1 MIRTIKTFMFLTII
15 SFCFFFSSCTP
26 KITETPTVIPTAK
39 LPTRIAATLEPV
51 EIETDCVNSFYYLDD
66 VNYQD
71 GTEVEAG
78 SVFLKEWEVQNN
90 GSCDWNEKYRLRFV
104 SGDQMGAPDSV
115 PIPSVIVGSKGKLS
129 VELQASKE
137 PGTYRSVWKVF
148 GSDNR
153 SFGETVYV
161 EIVVK

>member
-1 MIRTIKTFMFLTII
+1 MFLRMI
-15 SFCFFFSSCTP
+15 SICFFFASCTP
-26 KITETPTVIPTAK
+26 KITETPTVIPTAM

-51 EIETDCVNSFYYLDD
+51 EIETDCVNSFYYMDD
-66 VNYQD
+66 VRYQD

-129 VELQASKE
+129 VELQAPKE
-137 PGTYRSVWKVF
+137 PGTYRSVWKAF

-153 SFGETVYV
+153 SFGEPVYV

>member
-1 MIRTIKTFMFLTII
+1 
-15 SFCFFFSSCTP
+15 
-26 KITETPTVIPTAK
+26 
-39 LPTRIAATLEPV
+39 
-51 EIETDCVNSFYYLDD
+51 LDD

-115 PIPSVIVGSKGKLS
+115 PFHLS
-129 VELQASKE
+129 LWEVKQAFCRIA
-137 PGTYRSVWKVF
+137 GA
-148 GSDNR
+148 
-153 SFGETVYV
+153 
-161 EIVVK
+161 

>member
-1 MIRTIKTFMFLTII
+1 MQMVKKILII
-15 SFCFFFSSCTP
+15 IVLFFCFLFTSCTE
-26 KITETPTVIPTAK
+26 KVIETPTAIPTAM
-39 LPTRIAATLEPV
+39 LPTRIAATLEPTEV
-51 EIETDCVNSFYYLDD
+51 KTNCINSFYYLDD

-71 GTEVEAG
+71 GTVVEAG

-104 SGDQMGAPDSV
+104 SGNQMGAPDSV

-129 VELQASKE
+129 VELQAPRE
-137 PGTYRSVWKVF
+137 PGTYRSVWKAF

-161 EIVVK
+161 EIVVNE